1 MNSFHPA
8 LVAMLAASLIA
19 ASPAFGQ
26 SAETPF
32 VNGHAVTTANPLPV
46 VQTQPPP
53 GGAARRPVFAMP
65 ASPQLSRWRLDCQCF
80 KANP

>member
-46 VQTQPPP
+46 VQTNRPR
-53 GGAARRPVFAMP
+53 AALPTPSSPCRLRR
-65 ASPQLSRWRLDCQCF
+65 
-80 KANP
+80 N

>member
-26 SAETPF
+26 SATTPYI
-32 VNGHAVTTANPLPV
+32 NGKAVTQANPLPV
-46 VQTQPPP
+46 VQTQPAP
-53 GGAARRPVFAMP
+53 GRPSSPCRR
-65 ASPQLSRWRLDCQCF
+65 RR
-80 KANP
+80 N